1 MICVVCQLCQHLWC
15 VCNTSLGA
23 STDHLRYQV
32 TLEYH
37 VTVTSAL
44 GGGFVAAPAT
54 TRGGVEDVIA
64 YYIIHIP
71 LYSI

>member
-1 MICVVCQLCQHLWC
+1 MGFAVKLAVRLTDLSS
-15 VCNTSLGA
+15 SLGA